1 MVLAAPSMGPNPVPR
16 LGMVAHRA
24 DRTQAL
30 KSACRVSVASEP
42 TPRHAACAMAAL
54 LRAALVVPDAAG
66 GTVLG
71 AGVAHEVLLGR
82 RSESPSGQPNRA
94 GFEILAA
101 VA

>member
-1 MVLAAPSMGPNPVPR
+1 
-16 LGMVAHRA
+16 
-24 DRTQAL
+24 
-30 KSACRVSVASEP
+30 
-42 TPRHAACAMAAL
+42 MAAL